1 MLQIKNLKVKR
12 EGKEIL
18 KGINLE
24 VKPGEVH
31 AIMGPNGS
39 GKSTLSLALM
49 GHPEV
54 EVLDGSEILLD
65 NENIL
70 DLEPNE
76 RASKGIFLAFQYP
89 MEIPG
94 VQYLEFLRLTYNSL
108 NKSRN
113 EGFKELSPFKFRK
126 VVEEKMN
133 QLKMDTG
140 FLSRNL
146 NEGFSGGEKK
156 KSEILQMALFA
167 PKYGILD
174 ETDSGLDISAL
185 RIVAEDARKIAEENG
200 VGLIVITHYKR
211 ILDYLNPQYVHVLAK
226 GEIVQTGGMEIA
238 DKLEA
243 DGYEGF
249 VK

>member
-1 MLQIKNLKVKR
+1 MLQIINLKASR
-12 EGKEIL
+12 DNKEIL

-24 VKPGEVH
+24 VKSGEIH

-39 GKSTLSLALM
+39 GKSTFSLALM

-54 EVLDGSEILLD
+54 EVLAESQVTLD

-70 DLEPNE
+70 DLDPND
-76 RASKGIFLAFQYP
+76 RASKGLFLAFQYP

-94 VQYLEFLRLTYNSL
+94 VGYLEFLRLTFNSI
-108 NKSRN
+108 NKSRDEN
-113 EGFKELSPFKFRK
+113 FKELSPFKFRK
-126 VVEEKMN
+126 LVEEKMDE
-133 QLKMDTG
+133 LKMDKS

-156 KSEILQMALFA
+156 KSEILQMALFK
-167 PKYGILD
+167 PKFAVLD

-185 RIVAEDARKIAEENG
+185 KIVAEDARKIAEQNG

-211 ILDYLNPQYVHVLAK
+211 ILDYLNPQYVHVLAGGK
-226 GEIVQTGGMEIA
+226 IIETGGMEIA

>member
-12 EGKEIL
+12 DGKEIL

-24 VKPGEVH
+24 VKSGEIH

-39 GKSTLSLALM
+39 GKSTFSLALM
-49 GHPEV
+49 GHPEI
-54 EVLDGSEILLD
+54 EVLEGSEILLD

-76 RASKGIFLAFQYP
+76 RASKGLFLAFQYP

-94 VQYLEFLRLTYNSL
+94 VGYLDFLRLTYNSI
-108 NKSRN
+108 NKSRD
-113 EGFKELSPFKFRK
+113 ESFRELSPFKFRK
-126 VVEEKMN
+126 VVEEKMDE
-133 QLKMDTG
+133 LKMDKS

-156 KSEILQMALFA
+156 KSEILQMALFK
-167 PKYGILD
+167 PKFAVLD

-185 RIVAEDARKIAEENG
+185 KIVAEDARKIAEQNG
-200 VGLIVITHYKR
+200 VGLLVITHYKR
-211 ILDYLNPQYVHVLAK
+211 ILDYLNPQYVHVLANGK
-226 GEIVQTGGMEIA
+226 IVETGGMEIA

-243 DGYEGF
+243 DGYESF
-249 VK
+249 IN

>member
-1 MLQIKNLKVKR
+1 MLQIKNLKATR
-12 EGKEIL
+12 DNKEIL

-24 VKPGEVH
+24 IKPGEIH

-39 GKSTLSLALM
+39 GKSTFSLALM

-54 EVLDGSEILLD
+54 EVLEGSQVTLD

-70 DLEPNE
+70 DLDPND
-76 RASKGIFLAFQYP
+76 RASKGLFLAFQYP

-94 VQYLEFLRLTYNSL
+94 VGYLEFLRLTYNSI
-108 NKSRN
+108 NKSRDEN
-113 EGFKELSPFKFRK
+113 FKELSPFKFRK
-126 VVEEKMN
+126 LVEEKMDE
-133 QLKMDTG
+133 LKMDKS

-156 KSEILQMALFA
+156 KSEILQMALFK
-167 PKYGILD
+167 PKFAVLD

-185 RIVAEDARKIAEENG
+185 KIVAEDARKIAEQNG

-211 ILDYLNPQYVHVLAK
+211 ILDYLNPQYVHVLAGGK
-226 GEIVQTGGMEIA
+226 IIETGGMEIA